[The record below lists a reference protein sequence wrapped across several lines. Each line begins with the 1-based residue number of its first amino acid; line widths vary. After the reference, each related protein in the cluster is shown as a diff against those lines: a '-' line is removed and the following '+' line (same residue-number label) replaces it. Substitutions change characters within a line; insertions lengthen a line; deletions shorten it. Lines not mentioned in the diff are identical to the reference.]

1 LTVRDPGCQA
11 GDLKGATLEV
21 PEGHNVSVTGAPGED
36 PCFLTAKITIE
47 DHALIGVVWLR
58 VISKDKKVLG
68 LAPFEVSSLL
78 PGPTPPGL
86 PPQVD
91 VMWGVIPKNIVKDN
105 FGHEIANNYY
115 CIQVAIGNNSGYD
128 LQIVSLG
135 FDGPALKAGNRPT
148 IVPTAGYPIARGS
161 LERGQETGLR
171 NYLLRGIK
179 GFGPILTG
187 FTPFFIASRARA
199 NYSTGVDIFSNP
211 LEKGYE
217 LVIPDLTL
225 SQLNRLEAQM
235 LRDGLILSNNSQRTT
250 VVFFPRAYLFSVLPK
265 KKDRDD
271 INIVRAKLGELVL
284 EGVPV
289 EYKARI
295 RVVSSAPGEDKR
307 PVITKQSD
315 TSNQPLTRKD
325 IGNGPVERTLVLEG
339 KNLEDATVVV
349 PPASQK
355 VLQVVGDVQRTQGK
369 ITVKLTVAKDAPD
382 GDYELEVRNP
392 SGAATVTFTVPK

>member
-1 LTVRDPGCQA
+1 
-11 GDLKGATLEV
+11 
-21 PEGHNVSVTGAPGED
+21 
-36 PCFLTAKITIE
+36 
-47 DHALIGVVWLR
+47 
-58 VISKDKKVLG
+58 
-68 LAPFEVSSLL
+68 
-78 PGPTPPGL
+78 
-86 PPQVD
+86 
-91 VMWGVIPKNIVKDN
+91 
-105 FGHEIANNYY
+105 
-115 CIQVAIGNNSGYD
+115 
-128 LQIVSLG
+128 
-135 FDGPALKAGNRPT
+135 
-148 IVPTAGYPIARGS
+148 
-161 LERGQETGLR
+161 
-171 NYLLRGIK
+171 
-179 GFGPILTG
+179 
-187 FTPFFIASRARA
+187 
-199 NYSTGVDIFSNP
+199 
-211 LEKGYE
+211 
-217 LVIPDLTL
+217 
-225 SQLNRLEAQM
+225 
-235 LRDGLILSNNSQRTT
+235 
-250 VVFFPRAYLFSVLPK
+250 VFFPRAYLFSVLPK